1 MNIFITNFLGVLLTF
16 MIFLNSGLTTSVKSM
31 VVALFFIHVVGLIGT
46 IAINVIKKDS
56 MAYKKSL
63 PFYLYLGGVLGVIT
77 VSSNSLAFVQ
87 IGASLTATLALL
99 GQTISSILVDSY
111 GLQGTPKQPFNK
123 KKLLGI
129 SVILAGI
136 IVMEV
141 F

>member
-16 MIFLNSGLTTSVKSM
+16 MIFLNAGLTQNLGM
-31 VVALFFIHVVGLIGT
+31 VVALFFIHIVGLVGT
-46 IAINVIKKDS
+46 SFFTVAKKES
-56 MAYKKSL
+56 VKYNNTI
-63 PFYLYLGGVLGVIT
+63 PFYLYFGGVLGVIT
-77 VSSNSLAFVQ
+77 VVSNSIAFME

-99 GQTISSILVDSY
+99 GQTIASVIVDVY

-136 IVMEV
+136 IIMEV

>member
-16 MIFLNSGLTTSVKSM
+16 MIFLNSGLTDKLGM
-31 VVALFFIHVVGLIGT
+31 VVALFFIHIVGLLAT
-46 IAINVIKKDS
+46 IVVNLVKKDS
-56 MAYKKSL
+56 MAYNKSV
-63 PFYLYLGGVLGVIT
+63 PFYLYLGGVLGVFT
-77 VSSNSLAFVQ
+77 VASNSFAFVT

-99 GQTISSILVDSY
+99 GQTIASVIVDVY

-129 SVILAGI
+129 SVILVGI